1 MKKAM
6 LLFLVFTIFLT
17 GCSISEKGED
27 LTGFVSKMNTLNESY
42 DMKAKG
48 FIFEEKSNRIY
59 KFFIVNDTELLLSFT
74 ADNKGRLDSMSI
86 TASSGLTQDEAVL
99 IFIKN
104 AIFSFVDNNEIY
116 NEITEAEHFKNALN
130 EISKETTKIKSGNAE
145 LLLDVTTL
153 GTVITVHKDI

>member
-1 MKKAM
+1 MKKAI
-6 LLFLVFTIFLT
+6 LLLLVFTIFLT

-74 ADNKGRLDSMSI
+74 ADNKGRLESMSI
-86 TASSGLTQDEAVL
+86 TTSILIQDEAVL

-116 NEITEAEHFKNALN
+116 NKIIETEHFKNALN

>member
-6 LLFLVFTIFLT
+6 LLLLVFTIFLT
-17 GCSISEKGED
+17 GCSVSEKGED

-74 ADNKGRLDSMSI
+74 ADNKGRLESMSI
-86 TASSGLTQDEAVL
+86 TTSILIQDEAVL
-99 IFIKN
+99 TFIKN

-130 EISKETTKIKSGNAE
+130 EISTETTKIKSGNAE

>member
-6 LLFLVFTIFLT
+6 LLLLVFTIFLT

-74 ADNKGRLDSMSI
+74 ADNKGRLESMSI
-86 TASSGLTQDEAVL
+86 TTSILIQDEAVL
-99 IFIKN
+99 TFIKN

>member
-1 MKKAM
+1 
-6 LLFLVFTIFLT
+6 
-17 GCSISEKGED
+17 
-27 LTGFVSKMNTLNESY
+27 
-42 DMKAKG
+42 
-48 FIFEEKSNRIY
+48 
-59 KFFIVNDTELLLSFT
+59 VNDTELLLSFT
-74 ADNKGRLDSMSI
+74 ADNKGRLESMSI
-86 TASSGLTQDEAVL
+86 TTSILIQDEAVL

>member
-6 LLFLVFTIFLT
+6 LLLLVFTIFLT

-74 ADNKGRLDSMSI
+74 ADNKGRLESMSI
-86 TASSGLTQDEAVL
+86 TTSILIQDEAVL

-130 EISKETTKIKSGNAE
+130 KTSKETTKIKSGNAE

>member
-6 LLFLVFTIFLT
+6 LLLLVFTIFLT

-42 DMKAKG
+42 DIKAKG
-48 FIFEEKSNRIY
+48 FIFEEESNRIY

-74 ADNKGRLDSMSI
+74 ADNKGRLESMSI
-86 TASSGLTQDEAVL
+86 TTSILIQDEAVL

>member
-6 LLFLVFTIFLT
+6 LLLLVFTIFLT

-42 DMKAKG
+42 DMNAEG

-59 KFFIVNDTELLLSFT
+59 KFFIVNNTELLLSFT
-74 ADNKGRLDSMSI
+74 ADNKGRLESMSI
-86 TASSGLTQDEAVL
+86 TTSILIQDEAVL

-116 NEITEAEHFKNALN
+116 NEITETEHFKNALN

>member
-6 LLFLVFTIFLT
+6 LLLLVFTIFLT

-42 DMKAKG
+42 DMKANG

-59 KFFIVNDTELLLSFT
+59 KFFIVNNTELLLSFT
-74 ADNKGRLDSMSI
+74 ADNKGRLESMSI
-86 TASSGLTQDEAVL
+86 TTSILIQDEAVL
-99 IFIKN
+99 TFIKN

-130 EISKETTKIKSGNAE
+130 EISTETTKIKSGNAE

>member
-6 LLFLVFTIFLT
+6 LLLLVFTIFLT

-74 ADNKGRLDSMSI
+74 ADNKGRLESMSI
-86 TASSGLTQDEAVL
+86 TTSILIQDEAVL

>member
-6 LLFLVFTIFLT
+6 LLLLVFTIFLT

-74 ADNKGRLDSMSI
+74 ADNKGRLESMSI
-86 TASSGLTQDEAVL
+86 TTSILIQDDAVL

-116 NEITEAEHFKNALN
+116 NEITEDEHFKNALN
-130 EISKETTKIKSGNAE
+130 EISKETIKIKSGNAE

>member
-6 LLFLVFTIFLT
+6 LLLLVFTIFLT

-42 DMKAKG
+42 DMKATG
-48 FIFEEKSNRIY
+48 FIFEEKNNRIY

-74 ADNKGRLDSMSI
+74 ADNKGRLESMSI
-86 TASSGLTQDEAVL
+86 TTSILIQDEAVL

-130 EISKETTKIKSGNAE
+130 EISTETTKIKSGNAE

>member
-6 LLFLVFTIFLT
+6 LLLLVFTIFLT

-74 ADNKGRLDSMSI
+74 ADNKGRLESMSI
-86 TASSGLTQDEAVL
+86 TTSILIQDEAVL
-99 IFIKN
+99 TFIKN

-116 NEITEAEHFKNALN
+116 NEITEAERFKNALN

>member
-6 LLFLVFTIFLT
+6 LLLLVFTIFLT

-74 ADNKGRLDSMSI
+74 ADNKGRLESMSI
-86 TASSGLTQDEAVL
+86 TTSILIQDEAVL

-104 AIFSFVDNNEIY
+104 AIFAFVDNNEIY
-116 NEITEAEHFKNALN
+116 NEITEAERFKNALN